1 MGAGSSL
8 RTGRGE
14 GSSQRA
20 EKAALAL
27 ELPSPSPRLGSAP
40 HQGRGLYPVISLSG
54 LQSAHLR
61 NAGL

>member
-1 MGAGSSL
+1 MGAGRSL
-8 RTGRGE
+8 RTERGE

-40 HQGRGLYPVISLSG
+40 HQGRDLYPVISLSG